1 MLSAFF
7 PALMR
12 MIFLVSLLAAA
23 SGLGFLTAC
32 SQKASVSLVVTG
44 SSTVAP
50 VVAEAAARFEQFHP
64 DVRIDVQT
72 GGSSRGITDVR
83 SGVAALGMIS
93 REVTADETGLVAHM
107 IAIDGVGVIV
117 HRDNPI
123 SSLNRQQL
131 IDIYTG
137 KITNWIS
144 VGGSDSRITLIS
156 KAEGRATLE
165 VFLGYT
171 GLDSADIK
179 ADVIIG
185 ENQQAIKTVAGN
197 PLAIAYV
204 SIGAAASEAG
214 AGTPV
219 KLLSCDGVAATSA
232 TVASGSFPITRP
244 LQLVSRGELP
254 PAASAF
260 LDFMMSSQIHDVI
273 TSHLYVPVVR

>member
-1 MLSAFF
+1 
-7 PALMR
+7 MR
-12 MIFLVSLLAAA
+12 MIFLVGLLAAA

-32 SQKASVSLVVTG
+32 SQKPSVTLVVTG

-50 VVAEAAARFEQFHP
+50 VVAEAAARYEQSHP
-64 DVRIDVQT
+64 GVRIEVQT
-72 GGSSRGITDVR
+72 GGSSRGIADVR

-93 REVTADETGLVAHM
+93 RELTADETGLVAHQ

-117 HRDNPI
+117 HRDNPL

-137 KITNWIS
+137 KTTNWMS

-214 AGTPV
+214 VGTPI

-232 TVASGSFPITRP
+232 TVASGAFPITRP

-260 LDFMMSSQIHDVI
+260 LDFMMSSHIHDVI

>member
-1 MLSAFF
+1 MRITLLLS
-7 PALMR
+7 L
-12 MIFLVSLLAAA
+12 LLAAL
-23 SGLGFLTAC
+23 GLGFLTAC
-32 SQKASVSLVVTG
+32 SQKAGVTLVVTG

-50 VVAEAAARFEQFHP
+50 VVAEAAARFEQSHP
-64 DVRIDVQT
+64 GVRIDVQT
-72 GGSSRGITDVR
+72 GGSSRGIADVL

-93 REVTADETGLVAHM
+93 RELTADETELVAHP
-107 IAIDGVGVIV
+107 IAVDGVGVIV

-123 SSLNRQQL
+123 SSLDRQQL

-137 KITNWIS
+137 KTNNWMS
-144 VGGSDSRITLIS
+144 FGGSDSRITLIS

-232 TVASGSFPITRP
+232 TVASGAFPITRP

-254 PAASAF
+254 PAARAF
-260 LDFMMSSQIHDVI
+260 LDFLMSSQIHDVI

>member
-1 MLSAFF
+1 
-7 PALMR
+7 MR

-23 SGLGFLTAC
+23 PGLGFLTAC
-32 SQKASVSLVVTG
+32 SQKASVTLVVTG

-50 VVAEAAARFEQFHP
+50 VVAEAAARFEQSHP
-64 DVRIDVQT
+64 GMRIDVQT
-72 GGSSRGITDVR
+72 GGSSRGIADVL

-93 REVTADETGLVAHM
+93 RELTADETGLVAHP
-107 IAIDGVGVIV
+107 IAVDGVGVIV

-123 SSLNRQQL
+123 SSLDRQQL

-137 KITNWIS
+137 KTTNWMS
-144 VGGSDSRITLIS
+144 VGGSDALITLIS

-232 TVASGSFPITRP
+232 TVASGAFPITRP

-254 PAASAF
+254 PAARAF

>member
-1 MLSAFF
+1 MRIALLLS
-7 PALMR
+7 L
-12 MIFLVSLLAAA
+12 LLAAL
-23 SGLGFLTAC
+23 GLGFLTAC
-32 SQKASVSLVVTG
+32 SQNAGVTVVVTG

-50 VVAEAAARFEQFHP
+50 VVAEAAARFEKSHP
-64 DVRIDVQT
+64 GVRIEVQT
-72 GGSSRGITDVR
+72 GGSSRGIADVL
-83 SGVAALGMIS
+83 SGVATLGMIS
-93 REVTADETGLVAHM
+93 RELTADETGLVAHQ
-107 IAIDGVGVIV
+107 IAVDGVGVIV
-117 HRDNPI
+117 HRDNQI
-123 SSLNRQQL
+123 SSLDRQQL

-137 KITNWIS
+137 KTSNWMS
-144 VGGSDSRITLIS
+144 VGGSDARITVIS

-204 SIGAAASEAG
+204 SIGAAATEAG

-219 KLLSCDGVAATSA
+219 KLLSCDGMPATSA
-232 TVASGSFPITRP
+232 AVASGAFPITRP

-260 LDFMMSSQIHDVI
+260 LDFMMSSHIHDVI

>member
-12 MIFLVSLLAAA
+12 MIFLVGLLGAAP
-23 SGLGFLTAC
+23 GLGFLTAC
-32 SQKASVSLVVTG
+32 SQKASVTLVVTG

-50 VVAEAAARFEQFHP
+50 VVAEAAARFEQSHP
-64 DVRIDVQT
+64 GVRIDVQT
-72 GGSSRGITDVR
+72 GGSSRGIADVL

-93 REVTADETGLVAHM
+93 RELTADETGLVAHP
-107 IAIDGVGVIV
+107 IAVDGVGVIV

-123 SSLNRQQL
+123 SSLDRQQL

-137 KITNWIS
+137 KTTNWMR
-144 VGGSDSRITLIS
+144 VGGSDARITLIS

-214 AGTPV
+214 VGTPI

-232 TVASGSFPITRP
+232 TVASGAFPITRP

-254 PAASAF
+254 PAARAF
-260 LDFMMSSQIHDVI
+260 RDFLMSSQIHDVI